1 VNQVCCFRS
10 IQYPRHFKSPDRR
23 KKSAYRLSFLYPN
36 YLMDIE
42 HTNPTNINTKKRSQ
56 YPHPSPFP
64 SYPESRDPLLPKLNE
79 KNLPDPGLSSDQMKL
94 RWLVGYYRRRE
105 RHTVFLMLRA
115 FDRGTTVYAGA
126 ASAPEDGAAVSCQ
139 GRRRC
144 SWLGAAGRGTACFL
158 GFSGAGGQRRC
169 SVLVTGKGGGGGRSR
184 SRRGGGGGR
193 GGDREG
199 QRWWGGAAAAGTGV
213 AVT

>member
-1 VNQVCCFRS
+1 
-10 IQYPRHFKSPDRR
+10 
-23 KKSAYRLSFLYPN
+23 
-36 YLMDIE
+36 
-42 HTNPTNINTKKRSQ
+42 
-56 YPHPSPFP
+56 
-64 SYPESRDPLLPKLNE
+64 
-79 KNLPDPGLSSDQMKL
+79 
-94 RWLVGYYRRRE
+94 
-105 RHTVFLMLRA
+105 MLRA

-158 GFSGAGGQRRC
+158 GFSGAGAGGQRRC

-193 GGDREG
+193 GDREG
-199 QRWWGGAAAAGTGV
+199 AEVVGRRGGGGHGSSCDLVLRMGTRRRVPRGAFV
-213 AVT
+213 LVEVRERARTTQKFATCALFRQNFGTRMFWSLPQSLNQSSIQKIIFFTL